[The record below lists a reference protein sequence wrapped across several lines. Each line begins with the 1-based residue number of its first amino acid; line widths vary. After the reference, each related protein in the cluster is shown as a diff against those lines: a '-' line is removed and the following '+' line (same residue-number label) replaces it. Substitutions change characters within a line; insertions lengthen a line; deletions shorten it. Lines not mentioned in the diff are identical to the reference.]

1 MKLVIRT
8 TYIFLLVCCGSWS
21 HGQTCLDNIYN
32 ANKLL
37 EEGDADACISL
48 IMPCSYD
55 TTNESFR
62 WQTFKLMALAYWLK
76 GNTDSSLLYTEKM
89 LVINPTYHPNTL
101 KDLQEFINQLNAV
114 TIIPRFTMGLTIAPG
129 SNIIF
134 SQSRK
139 SYVLSD
145 YSKTYSNLNSFQ
157 FGANVGY
164 YFNANLK
171 LEAALLATE
180 KKYNINYSF
189 SDWEIQ
195 VAERLTYI
203 DFPITAHYFFGN
215 RDKTKFSLQSGLFGG
230 YLLYDANDFISTL
243 EKENKHYQ
251 LINANALERRN
262 RFNYGVTAGLGVNFK
277 VKTGNVS
284 LLANYFHSIPK
295 INKEEKRYDYAQQ
308 IYTYYY
314 IDDDIVL
321 QNLALSI
328 GYQYNLNY
336 KVYRTIK

>member
-1 MKLVIRT
+1 MKPVKRILNL
-8 TYIFLLVCCGSWS
+8 IFLLLCSSCLY
-21 HGQTCLDNIYN
+21 GQTCLDNIYN

-48 IMPCSYD
+48 ILPCSYD
-55 TTNESFR
+55 TTDESFR
-62 WQTFKLMALAYWLK
+62 WQTYKLMALAYWLK

-89 LVINPTYHPNTL
+89 LVINPTYRPNAL
-101 KDLQEFINQLNAV
+101 KDLQEFINQLNSVA
-114 TIIPRFTMGLTIAPG
+114 IIPRFTMGLTIAPG

-134 SQSRK
+134 SESRK

-145 YSKTYSNLNSFQ
+145 YSKTYSNLSSFQ

-164 YFNANLK
+164 YLNSKLK
-171 LEAALLATE
+171 VEAAILATE
-180 KKYNINYSF
+180 KKYNINYRF
-189 SDWEIQ
+189 SDWKIQ

-203 DFPITAHYFFGN
+203 DFPITANYFFGK
-215 RDKTKFSLQSGLFGG
+215 RAKTKFSLQGGLFGG
-230 YLLYDANDFISTL
+230 YLLYDANDFKSSL
-243 EKENKHYQ
+243 EKDNKNYE

-262 RFNYGVTAGLGVNFK
+262 RFNYGLTAGLGVNFK
-277 VKTGNVS
+277 VKTGQVS
-284 LLANYFHSIPK
+284 LLANYFYSIPK
-295 INKEEKRYDYAQQ
+295 INKESKRYDYAQQ

-321 QNLALSI
+321 HNLALSI
-328 GYQYNLNY
+328 AYQYNLNY